1 MIQDEKEYL
10 DFSRVPQSK
19 GIPSYLPAIALAGV
33 LAIFVMGGLSAFLSG
48 WGHSWPSTHTL
59 RVDLGNLPK

>member
-33 LAIFVMGGLSAFLSG
+33 LGIFIMGGLSAFLSG
-48 WGHSWPSTHTL
+48 WGHVWPSEKSV
-59 RVDLGNLPK
+59 RVNLGEMLK